1 MPTVPG
7 APHANGGGFVAK
19 SAKVAATAYVAK
31 GAQVLDGA
39 QVTERARICGQAIVR
54 QSAKVGGDAL
64 VSGLARVGERARV
77 DGSAHVGG
85 YAKLSGKAVLTGRA
99 QLLEYA
105 TLDGEG
111 TVSGDVMIRGFGE
124 VHLSPTTE
132 VTGTAMFAEDL
143 EVHFAGCKTP
153 SFDRGLFYGYL
164 NADLLKK
171 PQEVTDNRGLY
182 AHWKFEPTHAPI
194 VRDLVGDADG
204 QLVNVATQMDS
215 ENPVT
220 PNLKGRDMTKAF
232 ARDGTVSYLLPCR
245 GGCEVGGH
253 VLSAG
258 NLGFEASVM
267 IPSQTLART
276 GKLLSAD
283 APGVSLTFSVKGD
296 DVWLQLSSA
305 RSKSST
311 IRAKVSLPAGRWF
324 RLGFTIKEGESA
336 IFVDGRKIAAEK
348 VTLPLNFLFADTQ
361 APNPASAPRVLI
373 GAGFPGYIAEVKV
386 THTGELPGFDAIPKG
401 SK

>member
-1 MPTVPG
+1 
-7 APHANGGGFVAK
+7 
-19 SAKVAATAYVAK
+19 
-31 GAQVLDGA
+31 
-39 QVTERARICGQAIVR
+39 
-54 QSAKVGGDAL
+54 
-64 VSGLARVGERARV
+64 
-77 DGSAHVGG
+77 
-85 YAKLSGKAVLTGRA
+85 
-99 QLLEYA
+99 
-105 TLDGEG
+105 
-111 TVSGDVMIRGFGE
+111 
-124 VHLSPTTE
+124 
-132 VTGTAMFAEDL
+132 
-143 EVHFAGCKTP
+143 
-153 SFDRGLFYGYL
+153 
-164 NADLLKK
+164 
-171 PQEVTDNRGLY
+171 
-182 AHWKFEPTHAPI
+182 
-194 VRDLVGDADG
+194 
-204 QLVNVATQMDS
+204 
-215 ENPVT
+215 
-220 PNLKGRDMTKAF
+220 
-232 ARDGTVSYLLPCR
+232 
-245 GGCEVGGH
+245 
-253 VLSAG
+253 
-258 NLGFEASVM
+258 M